1 MKVIINQELGSKID
15 EEKLKKVILFLGKK
29 EKKIKGEIEINI
41 VSNRTIKVFNKV
53 YRGINRPTDVLS
65 FAWQEDKK
73 WPTTNLGQIYLS
85 IDKIRGQAKEFK
97 VTLEEEMYRMLI
109 HGILHII
116 GYDHNNA
123 KATKIM
129 FEKQEW
135 YLKKVLKMI

>member
-1 MKVIINQELGSKID
+1 MKVIVNQELDNKID
-15 EEKLKKVILFLGKK
+15 EKKIKKVVLFLSKK

-41 VSNRTIKVFNKV
+41 VSNRTIKVFNKI

-73 WPTTNLGQIYLS
+73 WPTANLGQIYLS
-85 IDKIRGQAKEFK
+85 IDKIREQAKEFK

-116 GYDHNNA
+116 GYDHDSL
-123 KATKIM
+123 KGTKTM
-129 FEKQEW
+129 FTKQEG